1 MAYLGNDLQV
11 AFPTYRNI
19 DDISG
24 SFNGVTT
31 SFPLTV
37 DGVAPIPAPV
47 NSQQCLI
54 SVNGVVQ
61 RPDDSGA
68 EGFLLSGGNI
78 VFASAPA
85 GGVDFFGVIL
95 AGADYINI
103 GANFPSGTALVPSIT
118 FDSDLDTG
126 IYNPAGNQ
134 IGFTTAGVQR
144 LVINSSGQVSGG
156 LGSATTPAF
165 SFLSDPN
172 TGIYSP
178 GADQVAVATNGV
190 GRLFVDAN
198 GNVGVGA
205 SPTTNNAITFPNN
218 GSLAFA
224 GPIGQLNTNSSF
236 SSGSERYITSAEAAR
251 YYQISGEHIWQTAA
265 AGTAGNTISFSERLR
280 ITSAGLVGIGTSSP
294 IGLLQL
300 KYATN
305 VNTSF
310 RNSSAAGLT
319 AGTLVEAVNDGFSA
333 FTPYYIRAS
342 EYGFGTDSGGTYVPR
357 FTIDSSGNVGI
368 GTTTVSAKL
377 HIAGATGGGV
387 AGIWDTAAG
396 GARIEYK
403 DNGTRR
409 GLLNWDT
416 NSLLLAADYGN
427 SIKFSTNA
435 GVTQHATIDSSGRLG
450 IGTSA
455 PSAPLHVARSGAGV
469 GLQVQNTS
477 TYSQIEITSG
487 GTDSN
492 AYFTFSP
499 TGTGKGIIQIGGSD
513 KIAIDSSGRVGIGTT
528 SADQLLV
535 VSQNAASYN
544 PAIKISNPN
553 TGRWGGKLIFESATG
568 AGVYDAA
575 VIKADGGGGF
585 GGGNLI
591 VETAGSERCRVDG
604 SGRLLVGTSS
614 ARSNVYIAG
623 NSTTPLIQSETSGNT
638 YNNGD
643 SLLTYSSVNYAPIL
657 TLGTSNSDTAGTNAA
672 LGLNYALGFINF
684 VGNDG
689 TNFRSGAW
697 ISAAVDGSVS
707 TGDLPTRLSFS
718 TTADGASTPTER
730 MRISNDGSTNHYTNH
745 TNVHIARSGN
755 AAGTTDSI
763 YVGARSA
770 TNTTN
775 GTVVYRV
782 YTNGTYA
789 TISDA
794 NQKKNVETTRDGYLD
809 DLNKLRVVKYNWNEQ
824 EDTDPKEL
832 GLIAQEVEQVF
843 PGLVT
848 QIADDTEEQQYK
860 GIKTSVLPFML
871 LKALQE
877 ASAKIEVLEAEV
889 AALKAQ

>member
-1 MAYLGNDLQV
+1 VLFSA
-11 AFPTYRNI
+11 
-19 DDISG
+19 
-24 SFNGVTT
+24 
-31 SFPLTV
+31 
-37 DGVAPIPAPV
+37 
-47 NSQQCLI
+47 
-54 SVNGVVQ
+54 
-61 RPDDSGA
+61 PDDSGA

-78 VFASAPA
+78 IFASAPA

-450 IGTSA
+450 IGTSDVKGA
-455 PSAPLHVARSGAGV
+455 LGLQHGNTSPQGLTDVAIDALRINQGV
-469 GLQVQNTS
+469 GGSIAIRATQYDSINQPAAGDTQFFNFFYNGS
-477 TYSQIEITSG
+477 TYNWYERMRIT
-487 GTDSN
+487 
-492 AYFTFSP
+492 AE
-499 TGTGKGIIQIGGSD
+499 
-513 KIAIDSSGRVGIGTT
+513 GRVGIGTT
-528 SADQLLV
+528 TVNNGVLHVKSNGTGSQSGLAVEASANDSFFSITNNGSAHILGATYN
-535 VSQNAASYN
+535 STGSYQ
-544 PAIKISNPN
+544 PISFDIN
-553 TGRWGGKLIFESATG
+553 GE
-568 AGVYDAA
+568 
-575 VIKADGGGGF
+575 KARID
-585 GGGNLI
+585 
-591 VETAGSERCRVDG
+591 T

-614 ARSNVYIAG
+614 SFDANCTLQAVGGNAAQFFRWGADGCNVYIGCARG
-623 NSTTPLIQSETSGNT
+623 TQGSPSTL
-638 YNNGD
+638 NNGD
-643 SLLTYSSVNYAPIL
+643 IIGSL
-657 TLGTSNSDTAGTNAA
+657 
-672 LGLNYALGFINF
+672 
-684 VGNDG
+684 
-689 TNFRSGAW
+689 NFRGH
-697 ISAAVDGSVS
+697 DGSAYRDGASITAVVDAT
-707 TGDLPTRLSFS
+707 TGASDFPSRLVFS
-718 TTADGASTPTER
+718 TTADGASSPTER
-730 MRISNDGSTNHYTNH
+730 MRISQNGQVSVSNALEPLLLLSTSTAGVSNYLLAGNN
-745 TNVHIARSGN
+745 NVATVAYIWSNGN
-755 AAGTTDSI
+755 LQ
-763 YVGARSA
+763 
-770 TNTTN
+770 NTN
-775 GTVVYRV
+775 GS
-782 YTNGTYA
+782 YTA
-789 TISDA
+789 ISDA
-794 NQKKNVETTRDGYLD
+794 
-809 DLNKLRVVKYNWNEQ
+809 KLKENIVDAGSQWNDFKAIKIRNWNFKAETGHETHRQ
-824 EDTDPKEL
+824 IGP
-832 GLIAQEVEQVF
+832 IAQELETVC
-843 PGLVT
+843 PGLVFET
-848 QIADDTEEQQYK
+848 LDRDEDGNETGEVTK
-860 GIKTSVLPFML
+860 GVNQSVLYMKAV
-871 LKALQE
+871 KALQE
-877 ASAKIEVLEAEV
+877 AMERIEQLETEMAEV
-889 AALKAQ
+889 KAQLS